1 MIVSCSRLN
10 IEFKE
15 NGRLYLSTESK
26 CRLTVSHSCRME
38 VWTSDRVNCLPLRY
52 EYVGDMGA
60 RCMFYY
66 IRLHHRYYN
75 LMRDETLVDHDIVL
89 PSSGYSVFYA
99 SQTVSST
106 RGEGFCYVEENE
118 KENRFVSTDFN
129 SDLFYLNQYG
139 SNEELM
145 TAVRKDVAAHD
156 EMDVIGEDGVEAI
169 NDDEE
174 TQAPPMEKDVLSC
187 VIGRASAGTK
197 RLQSATHHL
206 SHLQLSH
213 IQVYFKDPTGLPRF
227 KLRDDRNKKML
238 FMTVTED
245 TYAVQGVYYSI
256 YGLCLQAGSP
266 PLCHFIIS
274 ENRKFIVFIPV
285 AKRRRTQTYHHQH
298 HS

>member
-26 CRLTVSHSCRME
+26 CRLTVSQSCCME
-38 VWTSDRVNCLPLRY
+38 VWTSDRINCLPLRY

-60 RCMFYY
+60 RCMLYY

-75 LMRDETLVDHDIVL
+75 LMRDDTLVDHDIVL

-99 SQTVSST
+99 GQTVSST
-106 RGEGFCYVEENE
+106 RGEGFCYVEQNE

-129 SDLFYLNQYG
+129 SELFCLNQYG

-145 TAVRKDVAAHD
+145 TGMRKAVDVL
-156 EMDVIGEDGVEAI
+156 EPMEVVGEDGTGVTD
-169 NDDEE
+169 NEE
-174 TQAPPMEKDVLSC
+174 SQAPVEKDTLSC
-187 VIGRASAGTK
+187 VIGRASTGTK

-213 IQVYFKDPTGLPRF
+213 IQVYFKDPAGLPHF
-227 KLRDDRNKKML
+227 KLRDDRNKKTL
-238 FMTVTED
+238 FMTVTND
-245 TYAVQGVYYSI
+245 TYAVQGLYYSI

-285 AKRRRTQTYHHQH
+285 AKRRRSPTHH
-298 HS
+298 HSHS